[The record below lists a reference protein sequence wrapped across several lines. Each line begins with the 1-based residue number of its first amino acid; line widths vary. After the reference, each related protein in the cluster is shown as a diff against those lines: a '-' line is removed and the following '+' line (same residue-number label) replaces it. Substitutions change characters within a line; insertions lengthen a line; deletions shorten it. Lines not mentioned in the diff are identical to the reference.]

1 MVAIQPE
8 APRSFPSIEAILP
21 ARQGMGNDHAISNFQ
36 EAGINFAFIV
46 NRHLIRPSSFDV
58 RACRCHARSGKTE
71 ELVASLLTRSMIMQ
85 TDQLS
90 ITRVLLVEDAP
101 FLRYAFGRL
110 LRMQGFEVREAND
123 GRDALNCL
131 IDFHPHLI
139 LTDLMMPVMNGF
151 ELIRQLR
158 ADPST
163 ASLPIVAI
171 TADATDSAERQA
183 RQAGAMD
190 VITKP
195 IDLLAL
201 IARLRA
207 LPS

>member
-1 MVAIQPE
+1 M
-8 APRSFPSIEAILP
+8 SPS
-21 ARQGMGNDHAISNFQ
+21 RQGS
-36 EAGINFAFIV
+36 GIT
-46 NRHLIRPSSFDV
+46 
-58 RACRCHARSGKTE
+58 G
-71 ELVASLLTRSMIMQ
+71 ELVAIWPTWSRIMQ
-85 TDQLS
+85 ATQPA

-123 GRDALNCL
+123 GREALNCL
-131 IDFHPHLI
+131 IDFQPHLV

-158 ADPST
+158 ANPMT

-171 TADATDSAERQA
+171 TADATEYAARQA

-195 IDLLAL
+195 IDLIEL
-201 IARLRA
+201 IARLKA
-207 LPS
+207 LPT